1 MMELLSPAGG
11 WEAMV
16 AAVQNGADAV
26 YMGFGGLNARRSA
39 RNFTDEE
46 FRAAVAYCH
55 LRGVKVYL
63 TLNTLVTDRELPAAA
78 EALKKASDMGVD
90 AILIQDWGIW
100 RLAREIAPDV
110 PLHAS
115 TQMSLHTLGGACRAA
130 ELGLERVVL
139 ARELSRRDIH
149 TITRGC
155 PAEIEVF
162 GHGALCMCYSGQC
175 EMSAVIGGRSGN
187 RGACAQPCRLPYG
200 VNEKAAGGHPLSL
213 KDANLAD
220 YVQELEQMGVACLKL
235 EGRMKRPEYVAVIT
249 GIYRRLL
256 DEKRGPSREESRQL
270 EAAFSRSGFTDG
282 YYKGRTGPEMFGT
295 RPENAPEPK
304 ELFARAK
311 AGYSREDSRRVPV
324 DMVCTLRA
332 GEPVSL
338 TASAGGHTVRAEGPT
353 PEEARNRAL
362 TAEELQ
368 ARLEKTGGTVFRPR
382 ETRVELE
389 EGLMLPASAVNALRR
404 QALEGLEAA
413 LAQPP
418 VRRTGTPS
426 PLPQAQPG
434 PGAPVLTCSI
444 MRPEQLTEPLAQ
456 CETVYV
462 PAELLEKLDLNRWA
476 EMTHI
481 CAVLPRIFR
490 TEDQAA
496 LRALLQ
502 QHREHLSAVA
512 IGNLGHLPI
521 AESLGLP
528 LWGDLGLNLFNSESL
543 LFWKELGL
551 ESAAV
556 SMELRWQQLRDLRKV
571 LPCEAVVYGRLPLMI
586 MENCVIRNQ
595 LGCRD
600 AGRDYGDR
608 SPACRCGQENVL
620 VDRTGAQ
627 FPLVG
632 QWGHRCE
639 IENSRVLFLADKP
652 EWRQLGLT
660 RARLRF
666 TTEPPEECVRVLR
679 AYQGRSDYRPDQLTR
694 GLFYRG
700 VE

>member
-16 AAVQNGADAV
+16 AAVQNGAGAV

-46 FRAAVAYCH
+46 FREAVAYCH

-338 TASAGGHTVRAEGPT
+338 TASAGGHTVWAEGPT

-362 TAEELQ
+362 TAAELQ
-368 ARLEKTGGTVFRPR
+368 SRLEKTGGTVFRPR

-418 VRRTGTPS
+418 VRRTGPPP

-434 PGAPVLTCSI
+434 PDAPVLTCSI

-462 PAELLEKLDLNRWA
+462 PAELLEKLDLDRWA

-551 ESAAV
+551 EAAAV

-586 MENCVIRNQ
+586 MENCVIRNE

-600 AGRDYGDR
+600 AGRDYADR
-608 SPACRCGQENVL
+608 SAACRCGQDNDL
-620 VDRTGAQ
+620 IDRTGAR

-666 TTEPPEECVRVLR
+666 TTESPEECVRVLR
-679 AYQGRSDYRPDQLTR
+679 AYQGRSDYRPQELTR

>member
-46 FRAAVAYCH
+46 FREAVAYCH

-78 EALKKASDMGVD
+78 QALKKASDMGVD

-100 RLAREIAPDV
+100 RMAREIAPDV

-200 VNEKAAGGHPLSL
+200 VNEKAARGHPLSL
-213 KDANLAD
+213 KDANLSA
-220 YVQELEQMGVACLKL
+220 YLQELDDMGVACLKL

-338 TASAGGHTVRAEGPT
+338 TASAGGHTVRAEGPA

-368 ARLEKTGGTVFRPR
+368 SRLEKTGGTVFRPR

-434 PGAPVLTCSI
+434 PDAPVLTCSI

-462 PAELLEKLDLNRWA
+462 PAELLEKLDLDRWA

-502 QHREHLSAVA
+502 QHRQKLSAVA

-551 ESAAV
+551 EAAAV

-600 AGRDYGDR
+600 AGRDYADR

-620 VDRTGAQ
+620 VDRTGAR

>member
-1 MMELLSPAGG
+1 
-11 WEAMV
+11 
-16 AAVQNGADAV
+16 
-26 YMGFGGLNARRSA
+26 
-39 RNFTDEE
+39 
-46 FRAAVAYCH
+46 
-55 LRGVKVYL
+55 
-63 TLNTLVTDRELPAAA
+63 
-78 EALKKASDMGVD
+78 
-90 AILIQDWGIW
+90 
-100 RLAREIAPDV
+100 
-110 PLHAS
+110 
-115 TQMSLHTLGGACRAA
+115 
-130 ELGLERVVL
+130 
-139 ARELSRRDIH
+139 
-149 TITRGC
+149 
-155 PAEIEVF
+155 
-162 GHGALCMCYSGQC
+162 
-175 EMSAVIGGRSGN
+175 
-187 RGACAQPCRLPYG
+187 
-200 VNEKAAGGHPLSL
+200 
-213 KDANLAD
+213 
-220 YVQELEQMGVACLKL
+220 MGVACLKL

-311 AGYSREDSRRVPV
+311 AGYSRENSRRVPV

-434 PGAPVLTCSI
+434 PDAPVLTCSI

-462 PAELLEKLDLNRWA
+462 PAELLEKLDLDRWA

-496 LRALLQ
+496 LRAILQ

-521 AESLGLP
+521 AEGLGLP

-556 SMELRWQQLRDLRKV
+556 SMELRWQQVRDLRKV

-600 AGRDYGDR
+600 AGRDYADR

-639 IENSRVLFLADKP
+639 IENSKVLFLADKP

-666 TTEPPEECVRVLR
+666 TMEPPEECVRVLR

>member
-46 FRAAVAYCH
+46 FREAVAYCH

-324 DMVCTLRA
+324 DMVCTLRD

-338 TASAGGHTVRAEGPT
+338 TASAGGHVVRAEGPT

-368 ARLEKTGGTVFRPR
+368 SRLEKTGGTVFRPR

-434 PGAPVLTCSI
+434 PDAPVLTCSI

-462 PAELLEKLDLNRWA
+462 PAELLEKLDLDRWA

-551 ESAAV
+551 EAAAV
-556 SMELRWQQLRDLRKV
+556 SMELRWQQIRDLRKV

-586 MENCVIRNQ
+586 MENCVIRNE

-600 AGRDYGDR
+600 AGRDYADR

-639 IENSRVLFLADKP
+639 IENSKVLFLADKP

-666 TTEPPEECVRVLR
+666 TTESPEECARVLR